1 VRLGPL
7 MAHSPWIQS
16 LLQMG
21 ARPLSVLSN
30 DLFFF
35 FANHEIS
42 SYYVCLCMS
51 QVQGNMKRVGREVE
65 KFFNYFNGDG

>member
-35 FANHEIS
+35 FLQIMKFLAIMFV
-42 SYYVCLCMS
+42 YVCL
-51 QVQGNMKRVGREVE
+51 RYREI
-65 KFFNYFNGDG
+65 